1 MTEREKE
8 DYDKKKERKKG
19 EREKT
24 RERFSPDTNATNGCM
39 ELLMI
44 PVIFY
49 ALKNYMTAYSRHP
62 HQHNT
67 TEAKT
72 RSSRRRRG
80 TGHTKAKQAEIAE
93 AEVAAT
99 EAVDREFAIDDD
111 SWW

>member
-1 MTEREKE
+1 M
-8 DYDKKKERKKG
+8 G
-19 EREKT
+19 
-24 RERFSPDTNATNGCM
+24 
-39 ELLMI
+39 LVMI
-44 PVIFY
+44 LVNFY
-49 ALKNYMTAYSRHP
+49 TLKNYITAYSRHP

-80 TGHTKAKQAEIAE
+80 TGHTKARQAEIAE
-93 AEVAAT
+93 AELAAT